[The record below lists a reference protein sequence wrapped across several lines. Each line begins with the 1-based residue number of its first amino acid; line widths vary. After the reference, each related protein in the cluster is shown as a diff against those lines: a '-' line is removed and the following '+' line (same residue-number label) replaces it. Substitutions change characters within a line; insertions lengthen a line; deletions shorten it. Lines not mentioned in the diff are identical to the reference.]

1 MSDIFKDI
9 LNSSESIFKNEIAL
23 DPEFTPKLIQFRESE
38 HKYIADCIKPLFQNR
53 TGKNI
58 IIHGSPGIGKTLAC
72 KNILKELEET
82 TDDIIPIYVNCWKKN
97 STYQIVLELC
107 EALNYKFIQNKRTD
121 ELITIVTEKLN
132 KKSSVL
138 VFDEVDK
145 IQELDIL
152 YNLVENL
159 FRKSIILITNN
170 SSWMHKLDPR
180 LKSRLIPD
188 NLEFKPYT
196 LEETKEIL
204 KQRVNY
210 AFNPSTFDMKNLDVI
225 AGKTYALKD
234 LRTGLFLLR
243 ESGETAEASS
253 SKKIEIEHIQ
263 QAIAKINKYQKP
275 AELDEEE
282 QKILDMIKSN
292 PDKTTPE
299 LFELYKENNGAKSKR
314 TFLRKIRS
322 LEQSK
327 LVSIDEIQNIQG
339 KSYKIKPLTEF

>member
-1 MSDIFKDI
+1 MADLFKDF
-9 LNSSESIFKNEIAL
+9 LTGSESIFKNEIAL
-23 DPEFTPKLIQFRESE
+23 DPEYTPKLIPFRESE
-38 HKYIADCIKPLFQNR
+38 NKYIATCIQPLLQNR
-53 TGKNI
+53 TGKNL

-170 SSWMHKLDPR
+170 SSWMHKLD
-180 LKSRLIPD
+180 SRL
-188 NLEFKPYT
+188 
-196 LEETKEIL
+196 
-204 KQRVNY
+204 
-210 AFNPSTFDMKNLDVI
+210 
-225 AGKTYALKD
+225 
-234 LRTGLFLLR
+234 
-243 ESGETAEASS
+243 
-253 SKKIEIEHIQ
+253 
-263 QAIAKINKYQKP
+263 
-275 AELDEEE
+275 
-282 QKILDMIKSN
+282 
-292 PDKTTPE
+292 
-299 LFELYKENNGAKSKR
+299 
-314 TFLRKIRS
+314 
-322 LEQSK
+322 
-327 LVSIDEIQNIQG
+327 
-339 KSYKIKPLTEF
+339 